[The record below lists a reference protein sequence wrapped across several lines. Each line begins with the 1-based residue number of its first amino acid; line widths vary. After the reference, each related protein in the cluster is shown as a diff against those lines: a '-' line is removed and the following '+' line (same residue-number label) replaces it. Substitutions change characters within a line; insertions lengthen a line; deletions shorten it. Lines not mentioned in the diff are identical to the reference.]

1 MSTLDIDDQP
11 SDLSIADKSTL
22 DSCRPGPA
30 TVSQPK
36 NLPNTRR
43 QREDAWKT
51 RGVQLAGCRADE
63 PARRI
68 GSMPTYATC
77 AGLACAYAGAP
88 RPAHAS
94 SPKEC
99 CPVDVAGG
107 RKQLL
112 FHSRRV

>member
-43 QREDAWKT
+43 QREEAWKT
-51 RGVQLAGCRADE
+51 GGVQLAGCGAGRA
-63 PARRI
+63 AGRI
-68 GSMPTYATC
+68 ADLPM
-77 AGLACAYAGAP
+77 
-88 RPAHAS
+88 
-94 SPKEC
+94 
-99 CPVDVAGG
+99 
-107 RKQLL
+107 
-112 FHSRRV
+112 